1 MKLKTKEFRFDP
13 IEHRYFL
20 GDEEIPSVT
29 KILQTVG
36 LSKDFTNVDPFY
48 RDRGIAGHK
57 AIELYLK
64 GELDESTIDPCLE
77 GHWKGFLK
85 FYKEN
90 KIKPIRIESQMY
102 DDDLWFAGTVDMID
116 SSNAIYDWK
125 FSKSHDRVAELQG
138 QAYKILYGVCVP
150 FRVVQFPG
158 DGTYEVTDYGNNTDL
173 WDSVMN
179 LYKWKTKRRTKQ

>member
-1 MKLKTKEFRFDP
+1 MKLKTKEIRFDP

-85 FYKEN
+85 FMKEVN
-90 KIKPIRIESQMY
+90 PTPLCIEAIRYSEALGY
-102 DDDLWFAGTVDMID
+102 AGTID
-116 SSNAIYDWK
+116 LIATDAIYDWK
-125 FSKSHDRVAELQG
+125 FSKSHDKVAELQG
-138 QAYKILYGVCVP
+138 QAYKILYGANMP
-150 FRVVQFPG
+150 FKVVQFPG
-158 DGTYEVTDYGNNTDL
+158 DGTYEITDYGNNTDL

-179 LYKWKTKRRTKQ
+179 LYKWKTKRRTKS